1 MHLETVHRLSQLV
14 AQQTTGFADDFDAGI
29 PPIIRFQSVD
39 DVERIADDIEAAS
52 SGGLTATRAEMVGVF
67 YELALNAVE
76 HSEWAAGYYVIR
88 EGSDSTVA
96 GIGHTVGIADCGIGI
111 PASLRRNLDF
121 ADVLND
127 ADAYCP
133 CYRVTHYRHR
143 PTASGHRTGSRH
155 ECGEKLCGQLDHR
168 FRRRLYRSVRRRRYD
183 YTQPGRIKPPSGYGG
198 SSHHIRPG
206 VSDDDDHGQLVN
218 AIRQNSAQLR
228 GRRRASWNQRCVTPL
243 TTAPS
248 P

>member
-52 SGGLTATRAEMVGVF
+52 GGGLTATLAEMVGVF

-121 ADVLND
+121 ANVLND
-127 ADAYCP
+127 ADAIALATELHITGTGQP
-133 CYRVTHYRHR
+133 HR
-143 PTASGHRTGSRH
+143 GIG
-155 ECGEKLCGQLDHR
+155 LDHVMSVVKS
-168 FRRRLYRSVRRRRYD
+168 FAGSLTIVSAAGSIAVSAGADMITHSLDESNRLPGTVAVVTISV
-183 YTQPGRIKPPSGYGG
+183 P
-198 SSHHIRPG
+198 
-206 VSDDDDHGQLVN
+206 
-218 AIRQNSAQLR
+218 A
-228 GRRRASWNQRCVTPL
+228 
-243 TTAPS
+243 
-248 P
+248 